1 MNDGDVSRQIQQMVR
16 FIRQEAEE
24 KANEISVSAE
34 EEFNIEKLQLVEA
47 EKKKIRQEYEKKE
60 KQVEVRKKI
69 EYSMQLNASRIKV
82 LQAQDDV
89 VNEMKESAAKE
100 LLNVSRDHHVYK
112 TLLKDVIVQ
121 SLVRLKEPAVLLRCR
136 KDDVPL
142 VESVLDSAK
151 EEYASKVNVHPP
163 EIFIDN
169 VHLPPAPSH
178 HNAHG
183 PFCSGGVVI
192 ASRDGK
198 IVCENTL
205 DARLDVAFNKKLP
218 EVLLVVFFGDTFPL
232 VLPCFAW
239 LHINS

>member
-151 EEYASKVNVHPP
+151 EEYASKVNVHTP

-218 EVLLVVFFGDTFPL
+218 EV
-232 VLPCFAW
+232 
-239 LHINS
+239 